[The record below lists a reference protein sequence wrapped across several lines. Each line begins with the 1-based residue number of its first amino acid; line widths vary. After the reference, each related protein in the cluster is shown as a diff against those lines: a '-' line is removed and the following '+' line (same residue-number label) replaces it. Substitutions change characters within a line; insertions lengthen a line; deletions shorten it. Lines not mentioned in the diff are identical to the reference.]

1 MAFKEF
7 QRKRTHGGEA
17 AVTITHFGNFALNSK
32 TVAQYFQGNR
42 YAKLYWDDD
51 SKKVGIKPLKKKEE
65 YAYSVNIS
73 PKGNGGTFS
82 GTAFFKT
89 YGIKYDKTRSFLV
102 HWNDKEGLLEFKI
115 S

>member
-42 YAKLYWDDD
+42 YAKLYWDDE
-51 SKKVGIKPLKKKEE
+51 SKRVGIKPLKKSFGRVGEWDLRHFSKEKFE
-65 YAYSVNIS
+65 EMLQKLS
-73 PKGNGGTFS
+73 
-82 GTAFFKT
+82 
-89 YGIKYDKTRSFLV
+89 
-102 HWNDKEGLLEFKI
+102 KI
-115 S
+115 G